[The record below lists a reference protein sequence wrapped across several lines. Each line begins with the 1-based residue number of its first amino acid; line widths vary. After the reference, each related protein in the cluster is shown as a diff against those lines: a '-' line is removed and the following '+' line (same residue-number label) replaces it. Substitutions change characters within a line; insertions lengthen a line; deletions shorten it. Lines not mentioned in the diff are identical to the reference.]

1 MSVCVCVYV
10 GVGVWVWV
18 CGCVYACAVVD
29 SGSPFVPRVL
39 YDAVIE
45 HRAVAVVLDGYAERT
60 LLQYVYKKGHLDAAE
75 IVDIAAQLLS
85 ALADIHGR
93 GAFVRLVPVV
103 VVVVVFL
110 NCY

>member
-1 MSVCVCVYV
+1 MSVCVCV

-18 CGCVYACAVVD
+18 WVCVGAVVA

-39 YDAVIE
+39 YDAIIE

-60 LLQYVYKKGHLDAAE
+60 LLQYVYDKGHLDAAE

-93 GAFVRLVPVV
+93 GAFVRLVSVV